1 MFVFQKSGMEMEE
14 GVIDNE
20 VDTRT
25 RIGQWLTDLVLRA
38 ETGLPVTKVFRLYQE
53 DFGEHFPMRKLGCFN
68 PVKAL
73 ESMPEYVSVETKPE
87 TGEKLIFPATF
98 RVVPGNFPAL
108 ATLDKLDT
116 IIDYIKSSKKA
127 LLKSHR
133 GTYQLTFINHFQLE
147 KSVLLDYFQQQEGFV
162 GANILSGLKRRCF
175 VSYNKEEHA
184 LTALE
189 NLKGNETLVD
199 LDVADDCKLE
209 NYDDQVQQNQ
219 EEEIPEIY
227 QCKGSFQLS
236 FSTDRFNLLYIF

>member
-1 MFVFQKSGMEMEE
+1 MEE
-14 GVIDNE
+14 VPDSMP
-20 VDTRT
+20 DTRT
-25 RIGQWLTDLVLRA
+25 RVGQWLTDLVSGA
-38 ETGLPVTKVFRLYQE
+38 ETGIPVTKVFRLYQE
-53 DFGEHFPMRKLGCFN
+53 DFGEHFPMRQLSCFN

-73 ESMPEYVSVETKPE
+73 ESMPEFVSIETNTE

-98 RVVPGNFPAL
+98 KETTVSTTCVTTNNH
-108 ATLDKLDT
+108 DNED
-116 IIDYIKSSKKA
+116 IKQKKT

-147 KSVLLDYFQQQEGFV
+147 KCVLLDYFQQQDGFV

-175 VSYNKEEHA
+175 VSYKREEDA

-209 NYDDQVQQNQ
+209 NYDDLAHQNK
-219 EEEIPEIY
+219 EEEIPEMF
-227 QCKGSFQLS
+227 QCRGSFQLS
-236 FSTDRFNLLYIF
+236 FTTDRCDISLYEDILILFSLKVHQHW